1 MISFPRLQIRLLQCE
16 EESDKKFDL
25 FPQED
30 TDVLIYRSK
39 ADEAVARAYMCG
51 MVLSSYDDKDVL
63 QDIVHV
69 IETAVTEDG
78 EDEKCNEIM
87 VLKNWQLLLRGIDE
101 SKIKQRE
108 KWRLSSV

>member
-63 QDIVHV
+63 QDICMSS
-69 IETAVTEDG
+69 
-78 EDEKCNEIM
+78 K
-87 VLKNWQLLLRGIDE
+87 LLLL
-101 SKIKQRE
+101 KMVKM
-108 KWRLSSV
+108 KNVTRLWF